1 MRVVAS
7 APAKAILLGEHG
19 VNRGQSALAVSVGL
33 RVRCT
38 VEMNTGG
45 FQFISGTQTQ
55 GATRS
60 TLQQL
65 ATSVDGWRE
74 AQHYEAIRQLAHDDY
89 FAPAKYIVAKAFGE
103 ALPFGLRISWESEIP
118 GAGGLGSGGA
128 SFVALA
134 AGLLKLLKGSALFE
148 SYHKSVGELA
158 YLGDV
163 IAHGGIASA
172 LDTQTSL
179 LGGVIRYTKDG
190 WGEAVPFDR
199 GLSLVIGNTGVR
211 GRTSEVNTRVRQ
223 WLEADPTRMQYFE
236 SIGVLSN
243 AAVERLET
251 GDWRLLGTLMN
262 LNQLVL
268 EKIGVSC
275 PELEALNRAALAAG
289 AFGAKLSGSGGG
301 GIMLALVSPETK
313 DAVAEVIA
321 HAGGEPITP
330 PVAVEGARIEKVVE

>member
-7 APAKAILLGEHG
+7 APAKAILLGEHS

-38 VEMNTGG
+38 VEMTTDG

-55 GATRS
+55 GATRNAFV
-60 TLQQL
+60 QL
-65 ATSVDGWRE
+65 TASVDGWCE

-103 ALPFGLRISWESEIP
+103 ALPTGLRISWESEIP
-118 GAGGLGSGGA
+118 SAGGLGSGGA

-134 AGLLKLLKGSALFE
+134 AAIEALKLPNAA
-148 SYHKSVGELA
+148 HKRIGELA

-172 LDTQTSL
+172 LDTQTSF
-179 LGGVIRYTKDG
+179 LGGVIRYTKAG
-190 WGEAVPFDR
+190 WGEAVPFDP

-236 SIGVLSN
+236 GIGVLSN
-243 AAVERLET
+243 AAMERLET
-251 GDWRLLGTLMN
+251 GDWRLLGKLMN

-275 PELEALNRAALAAG
+275 PELETLNRAALAAG

-313 DAVAEVIA
+313 DAVAEAIA
-321 HAGGEPITP
+321 QAGGEAITP
-330 PVAVEGARIEKVVE
+330 PVAVEGARIEKMVE

>member
-1 MRVVAS
+1 
-7 APAKAILLGEHG
+7 
-19 VNRGQSALAVSVGL
+19 
-33 RVRCT
+33 
-38 VEMNTGG
+38 MNTGG

-65 ATSVDGWRE
+65 ATSVDGWCE

-103 ALPFGLRISWESEIP
+103 ALPTGLRISWESEIP
-118 GAGGLGSGGA
+118 NAGGLGSGGA

-134 AGLLKLLKGSALFE
+134 AAIEALRLPNAA
-148 SYHKSVGELA
+148 HKRIGELA

-172 LDTQTSL
+172 LDTQTSF
-179 LGGVIRYTKDG
+179 LGGVIRYTKAG
-190 WGEAVPFDR
+190 WGEPVPFDS

-211 GRTSEVNTRVRQ
+211 GRTSEVNTRVRR

-236 SIGVLSN
+236 GIGVLSN
-243 AAVERLET
+243 AAMERLET
-251 GDWRLLGTLMN
+251 GDWRLLGKLMN

-275 PELEALNRAALAAG
+275 HELETLNRAALAAG

-313 DAVAEVIA
+313 DAVAEAIA
-321 HAGGEPITP
+321 QAGGEAITP
-330 PVAVEGARIEKVVE
+330 EVAVEGARIEKAIE